1 MVDNCLFDPSIN
13 NQDLTE
19 LMHLLLNTTFI
30 EKDHPF
36 PECSLLDFVCMLL
49 WSDYSLIAFTDYNC
63 FGKTKTSKERQPAL
77 LAYADNVLKNF
88 KKKLDKLDANY
99 PKFYKERTS

>member
-1 MVDNCLFDPSIN
+1 
-13 NQDLTE
+13 
-19 LMHLLLNTTFI
+19 
-30 EKDHPF
+30 
-36 PECSLLDFVCMLL
+36 MLL
-49 WSDYSLIAFTDYNC
+49 WNDYSLIAFTDYNC

-99 PKFYKERTS
+99 PKFYKERTSENYVISADDLIISTETMVNSNILS